1 MVSSPEIRPAFA
13 VVRVTA
19 LSAVPMSAVQQMK
32 KRAGEEEQPGQSAE
46 KMGGPVLGQ
55 QKESGNREKEAEHET
70 GR

>member
-1 MVSSPEIRPAFA
+1 
-13 VVRVTA
+13 
-19 LSAVPMSAVQQMK
+19 MSAVQQMK